1 MKYMGFFKG
10 PGILVALLVATITLS
25 YPASAEAEESPEGS
39 CENLL
44 VQVDKEYSLSPLYV
58 PPDMAF
64 VSDYGV
70 PSLGWDAML
79 RAEPAEHLA
88 ELVSVANSEGY
99 ELVLA
104 SSYRSFYDQS
114 LAHGFYTDLYGAEA
128 DRMSALPG
136 HSEHQ
141 LGNTVD
147 FTNAEAGYQ
156 INQSFD
162 DTEAARWLQE
172 NASEYGFA
180 LSYPMGE
187 EEKTGYLWEP
197 WHYRYIGVENA
208 RKVKEAGTDVRDLLL
223 EQGVRP
229 DCS

>member
-1 MKYMGFFKG
+1 MGLVKG
-10 PGILVALLVATITLS
+10 SGILVASLAATLILS
-25 YPASAEAEESPEGS
+25 YPAPAEAEESPEGS

-44 VQVDKEYSLSPLYV
+44 VQVDKEYSLSSLYA
-58 PPDMAF
+58 PPDMVY
-64 VSDYGV
+64 VSEYGI
-70 PSLGWDAML
+70 PSLKWGAML
-79 RAEPAEHLA
+79 RAESAEHLA
-88 ELVSVANSEGY
+88 ELIAAADSEGK
-99 ELVLA
+99 ELIVA

-114 LAHGFYTDLYGAEA
+114 LVHGFYADIYGAEA
-128 DRMSALPG
+128 DRVSALPG

-141 LGNTVD
+141 LGTTVD
-147 FTNAEAGYQ
+147 FTNAEVGYQ
-156 INQSFD
+156 INQSFG
-162 DTEAARWLQE
+162 DTEAARWLRE
-172 NASEYGFA
+172 NASEYGFV

-208 RKVKEAGTDVRDLLL
+208 RKVKEAGTYARNLLL